1 MDELD
6 SALSRARSRT
16 WVTVDLDAVAHN
28 VRAIRSLLPG
38 KTAFMAVVKADAY
51 GHGLV
56 PVAEAALSSGA
67 SWVGVMTP
75 GEAAELLAAGV
86 RARILILGPV
96 SSGWLPRF
104 ADSECRLT
112 VGTIPALEAVQS
124 LAGKARFRVHIKVDT
139 GMTRMGV
146 TVEELAGLLNRVD
159 SSKVEVEGILTHMAC
174 ANAPDPAPTQAQL
187 AAFERAVALVRER
200 FPLAIA
206 HAAASAATFAYPEAH
221 LDMVRIGIS
230 LYGIAP
236 APHLTAPELRP
247 VMTLSSRVTRTRRVP
262 EGTPV
267 SYCGN
272 YRTPGTTTI
281 ATVGLGYA
289 DGYPRLLGNV
299 GQMLVGGRR
308 LPVAGRVCMDYTM
321 LDAGGAPVREGD
333 EVIVF
338 GPGLPV
344 DEVSAAAGTIPHELF
359 CRVSRRVPRVYLR
372 NGRPVAVAG
381 MEAG

>member
-1 MDELD
+1 MNELD

-16 WVTVDLDAVAHN
+16 WATVDLDAVAHN
-28 VRAIRSLLPG
+28 VRAIRSLLPD

-56 PVAEAALSSGA
+56 PVAEAALAAGA

-86 RARILILGPV
+86 RAPILILGPV
-96 SSGWLPRF
+96 SADWLPRF

-124 LAGKARFRVHIKVDT
+124 LAGGARFRVHIKVDT

-146 TVEELAGLLNRVD
+146 TVEELAGLLGRVD
-159 SSKVEVEGILTHMAC
+159 PSKVEVEGIFTHMAC
-174 ANAPDPAPTQAQL
+174 ANAPDPAPTRAQL

-230 LYGIAP
+230 LYGVAP
-236 APHLTAPELRP
+236 APHLTAPTLRP

-267 SYCGN
+267 SYCGT
-272 YRTPGTTTI
+272 YRTPQATTI
-281 ATVGLGYA
+281 ATVGLGFA

-321 LDAGGAPVREGD
+321 LDAGDAPIREGD

-344 DEVSAAAGTIPHELF
+344 DEVSTAAGTIPHELF

-372 NGRPVAVAG
+372 DGRPVAVAG
-381 MEAG
+381 VEAG

>member
-1 MDELD
+1 MN
-6 SALSRARSRT
+6 ALGAALARARSRT
-16 WVTVDLDAVAHN
+16 WASVDLDAVAHN
-28 VRAIRSLLPG
+28 VRAIRSLLPE

-56 PVAEAALSSGA
+56 PVSEAALAAGA
-67 SWVGVMTP
+67 SWLGVVTP

-86 RARILILGPV
+86 RARTLVLGPV
-96 SSGWLPRF
+96 SAGWLPRF
-104 ADSECRLT
+104 VDSECRLT
-112 VGTIPALEAVQS
+112 VGTFSALEAVQS
-124 LAGKARFRVHIKVDT
+124 LDGKARFRVHIKVDT

-146 TVEELAGLLNRVD
+146 TVEELAGLLTRVD
-159 SSKVEVEGILTHMAC
+159 SSKAEVEGIFTHMAC
-174 ANAPDPAPTQAQL
+174 ANAPDPAPTQAQF
-187 AAFERAVALVRER
+187 AAFEQAVALVRER

-230 LYGIAP
+230 LYGVAP
-236 APHLTAPELRP
+236 APHLTVPALRP

-267 SYCGN
+267 SYCGT
-272 YRTPGTTTI
+272 YRTPKATTI

-289 DGYPRLLGNV
+289 DGYPRVLGNT
-299 GQMLVGGRR
+299 GHMLVGGRR

-321 LDAGGAPVREGD
+321 LDAGDAPVCEGD

-344 DEVSAAAGTIPHELF
+344 DEVSEAAGTIAHEVF
-359 CRVSRRVPRVYLR
+359 CRVGRRVPRVYLR
-372 NGRPVAVAG
+372 DGHSVAVAG
-381 MEAG
+381 VDPE

>member
-1 MDELD
+1 
-6 SALSRARSRT
+6 
-16 WVTVDLDAVAHN
+16 VDLDAVAHN

-56 PVAEAALSSGA
+56 PVAEAALAAGA
-67 SWVGVMTP
+67 SWLGVMTP

-86 RARILILGPV
+86 RAHTLILGPV
-96 SSGWLPRF
+96 SAGWLPRF
-104 ADSECRLT
+104 ADSQCRLT

-124 LAGKARFRVHIKVDT
+124 LAGRARFRVHIKVDT

-146 TVEELAGLLNRVD
+146 TVEELAGLLSRVD
-159 SSKVEVEGILTHMAC
+159 PSKVEVEGVLTHMAC

-230 LYGIAP
+230 LYGVAP
-236 APHLTAPELRP
+236 APHLTAPTLRP
-247 VMTLSSRVTRTRRVP
+247 VMTLSSRVTRTQRVP

-267 SYCGN
+267 SYCGT
-272 YRTPGTTTI
+272 YRTPQATTI

-289 DGYPRLLGNV
+289 DGYPRLLGNA

-321 LDAGGAPVREGD
+321 LDAGDAQVREGD

-359 CRVSRRVPRVYLR
+359 CRVGRRVPRVYLR

-381 MEAG
+381 VEAG

>member
-1 MDELD
+1 MSELD
-6 SALSRARSRT
+6 SAIERARSRT
-16 WVTVDLDAVAHN
+16 WASVDLDAVAHN
-28 VRAIRSLLPG
+28 VRAIRSLLPD

-56 PVAEAALSSGA
+56 PVAEAALAAGA
-67 SWVGVMTP
+67 SWLGVVTP

-86 RARILILGPV
+86 RARVLVMGPV
-96 SSGWLPRF
+96 AFGRLPRF

-112 VGTIPALEAVQS
+112 MGTVSALEAVQS
-124 LAGKARFRVHIKVDT
+124 LAGQARFRVHIKVDT

-146 TVEELAGLLNRVD
+146 TVEELAGLLSRVD
-159 SSKVEVEGILTHMAC
+159 SSKVEVEGIFTHMAC
-174 ANAPDPAPTQAQL
+174 ANAPDTAPTQAQL
-187 AAFERAVALVRER
+187 AAFARAVALVRER
-200 FPLAIA
+200 FPMAIA

-230 LYGIAP
+230 LYGVAP
-236 APHLTAPELRP
+236 APHLTSPALRP

-267 SYCGN
+267 SYCGT
-272 YRTPGTTTI
+272 YRTPKATTI
-281 ATVGLGYA
+281 ATVGLGFA
-289 DGYPRLLGNV
+289 DGYPRLLSNA
-299 GQMLVGGRR
+299 GQMLVDGRR

-321 LDAGGAPVREGD
+321 LDAGDAPVLEGD

-359 CRVSRRVPRVYLR
+359 CRVGRRVPRVYLR
-372 NGRPVAVAG
+372 EGRPVAVAG